1 LPLNNRLCF
10 YIQALLLSR
19 EFVFPILLNWWDQGS
34 RITADMK
41 AKQVFETYQKEHMRV
56 DRPTYCPYCGSP
68 CYQVLSGTF
77 TRFRCSGCGSPIYR
91 NPSPGVVALIVETQR
106 LLLGKRAPDIF
117 KGGKWSLPGG
127 FIEFE
132 EDFLSAAHREIE
144 EETGLSVNVISILSV
159 VSNFFSPELHT
170 LVIVLLAEKVGGTLR
185 PGDDLVAL
193 EWFPLAGPF
202 PDFAFEADEH
212 IIHRYHATQ
221 IPGAPV
227 DPDLASR

>member
-1 LPLNNRLCF
+1 
-10 YIQALLLSR
+10 LSR
-19 EFVFPILLNWWDQGS
+19 EFVFPIHLNWRDQS
-34 RITADMK
+34 SKITADMK
-41 AKQVFETYQKEHMRV
+41 PKQVFEIYQREHIRV
-56 DRPTYCPYCGSP
+56 DRRRYCPYCGSP
-68 CYQVLSGTF
+68 CHQVLSGNFSKVT
-77 TRFRCSGCGSPIYR
+77 CSHCGSRIFR
-91 NPSPGVVALIVETQR
+91 NPSPGVVALVVKDQM

-117 KGGKWSLPGG
+117 RGGKWSLPGG

-144 EETGLSVNVISILSV
+144 EETGLKVNVISILSV

-193 EWFPLAGPF
+193 QWFPLAGPF
-202 PDFAFEADEH
+202 PDFAFDADEH

>member
-1 LPLNNRLCF
+1 
-10 YIQALLLSR
+10 LSR
-19 EFVFPILLNWWDQGS
+19 EFVFPIHLNWRDQS
-34 RITADMK
+34 SKITADMK
-41 AKQVFETYQKEHMRV
+41 PKQVFEIYQREHIRV
-56 DRPTYCPYCGSP
+56 DRRRYCPYCGSP
-68 CYQVLSGTF
+68 CHQVLSGNFSKVT
-77 TRFRCSGCGSPIYR
+77 CSRCGSRIYR
-91 NPSPGVVALIVETQR
+91 NPSPGVVALVVKDQM

-117 KGGKWSLPGG
+117 RGGKWSLPGG

-144 EETGLSVNVISILSV
+144 EETGLKVNVISILSV

-185 PGDDLVAL
+185 PGDDLVVL
-193 EWFPLAGPF
+193 QWFPLAGPF
-202 PDFAFEADEH
+202 PDLAFDADEH

>member
-1 LPLNNRLCF
+1 
-10 YIQALLLSR
+10 
-19 EFVFPILLNWWDQGS
+19 
-34 RITADMK
+34 MK
-41 AKQVFETYQKEHMRV
+41 PKQVFETYQREHIPV
-56 DRPTYCPYCGSP
+56 DRRRHCPYCGSP
-68 CYQVLSGTF
+68 CHEVLSG
-77 TRFRCSGCGSPIYR
+77 RFSRFKCSRCGSPIYK
-91 NPSPGVVALIVETQR
+91 NPSPGVVVLIVKHEM

-127 FIEFE
+127 FIEFG

-144 EETGLSVNVISILSV
+144 EETGLTVNVISILSV

-170 LVIVLLAEKVGGTLR
+170 LVIVLSAENVSGTQR

-193 EWFPLAGPF
+193 KWFPLAGPF

-221 IPGAPV
+221 IVGAPV

>member
-1 LPLNNRLCF
+1 
-10 YIQALLLSR
+10 
-19 EFVFPILLNWWDQGS
+19 
-34 RITADMK
+34 MK
-41 AKQVFETYQKEHMRV
+41 AKQVFETYQREHMWV
-56 DRPTYCPYCGSP
+56 DRPRYCPYCGSP
-68 CYQVLSGTF
+68 CHQVLSGTF
-77 TRFRCSGCGSPIYR
+77 SRFRCSSCGSPIYR
-91 NPSPGVVALIVETQR
+91 NPSPGVVALIVEDEM

-117 KGGKWSLPGG
+117 RGGKWSLPGG

-144 EETGLSVNVISILSV
+144 EETGLTVNVISILSV

-170 LVIVLLAEKVGGTLR
+170 LVIVLLAENVGGTLR

-193 EWFPLAGPF
+193 KWFPLAGPF
-202 PDFAFEADEH
+202 PDFAFDADEH